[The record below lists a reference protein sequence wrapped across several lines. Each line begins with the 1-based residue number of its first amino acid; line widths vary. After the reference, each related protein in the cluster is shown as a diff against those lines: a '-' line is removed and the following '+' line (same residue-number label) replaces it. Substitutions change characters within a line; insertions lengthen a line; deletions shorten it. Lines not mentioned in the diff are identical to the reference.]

1 MCGLLRATN
10 RMAEAE
16 PLIRRTVSILKHFN
30 DSTGHEHPYWQV
42 SLTNY
47 NSLLQA
53 IGLSKAEIARRLQDV
68 AGHPTSYSASSH
80 VPKRFLARLRRGI
93 VRHLRRRPAQ

>member
-53 IGLSKAEIARRLQDV
+53 IGLSEAEIARRLQDV
-68 AGHPTSYSASSH
+68 TGHPASPS
-80 VPKRFLARLRRGI
+80 VSFQEPRGLFARLRRGI
-93 VRHLRRRPAQ
+93 TRQWRQRKE